1 MTGEN
6 WRMSIDLLSL
16 RWVRRAGMAA
26 AVCMALTVQA
36 AAPSAEKAPAFET
49 KSTAAA
55 PYASIRILDTDN
67 MPLEGNRAASGYGN
81 KTLFKAPN
89 DAGTLHM
96 MFVPPGTEGAY
107 VHYHEFHEWA
117 YNIAGDFTNN
127 ESTMPDNVSGPL
139 QRFREGNFLSRPP
152 FSLHGGEKGR
162 MKYMASQVGAIILIM
177 EEGNVS
183 GKSFTVDP
191 AVRGQPESSGGG
203 MHYNPDY
210 KKITHWS
217 TPRIIDTLDKMA
229 WQPVEGSPGL
239 NVKYLIDDA
248 EHGFRANMWFLQA
261 GAGTPASMKPYSY
274 KNAYQFNYLITGDL
288 TIEAYAGPGKKPQ
301 TFKLTKNFYVER
313 PPMSIFG
320 LPATGA
326 TAGGAV
332 WLEVTYAKGTQWTK
346 ELSPIEQ
353 PTYLSAN

>member
-1 MTGEN
+1 
-6 WRMSIDLLSL
+6 MSIDSLSL
-16 RWVRRAGMAA
+16 RWVRRAGVAA
-26 AVCMALTVQA
+26 AVCAALAVQA
-36 AAPSAEKAPAFET
+36 AAASAEKAPAFEK
-49 KSTAAA
+49 KSTASA
-55 PYASIRILDTDN
+55 PYTSIRILDTDS
-67 MPLEGNRAASGYGN
+67 MPIEGGRASSGWGQ

-89 DAGTLHM
+89 DAGALHILY
-96 MFVPPGTEGAY
+96 VPPGAEGAY
-107 VHYHEFHEWA
+107 VHYHLFHEWA

-127 ESTMPDNVSGPL
+127 ESTMPDNVSGPR

-152 FSLHGGEKGR
+152 YSLHGGEKGR
-162 MKYMASQVGAIILIM
+162 MKYMASQVGATILIM
-177 EEGNVS
+177 EEGNV
-183 GKSFTVDP
+183 GGTSFTVDP
-191 AVRGQPESSGGG
+191 AVRNQPQSAGGG
-203 MHYNPDY
+203 MKYNPDY

-239 NVKYLIDDA
+239 NVKYLIDDP

-261 GAGTPASMKPYSY
+261 GASTPASMKPYSY
-274 KNAYQFNYLITGDL
+274 KNAYQFNYVVNGDL
-288 TIEAYAGPGKKPQ
+288 TIEAYAGPGKKPE

-320 LPATGA
+320 LPASGA
-326 TAGGAV
+326 TSGGVV

-346 ELSPIEQ
+346 EPTYIEE